1 MSGTSGTSGTTGTSG
16 VRKALAIVLFLLT
29 GSVTA
34 ASLPQAP
41 QSSVAAP
48 GNGAIT
54 GTVVDSASGMP
65 VSGAVVQIEGGPLRE
80 DYHVRQITDAA
91 GRFAF
96 LRLANT
102 GTYRISVTKFGY
114 LGGGHGREAT
124 HADELRNITLRDGA
138 WIQNLRVP
146 IFRPAEITGVVRNE
160 AGEPVVGVYVR
171 AYGKVFAGGY
181 ERLAGGPITVTDDL
195 GQYRLARLLPGR
207 YVIQV
212 PSVQIS
218 APASSSITFEDGAAI
233 AIEEHQRLMI
243 DRYPLPPPGAGKDRL
258 AYPPAFHPRTGSLE
272 DADVVTVNF
281 GESKAGID
289 VTLSPVRAVTVSGR
303 VAGPPE
309 ALVHLTVRLVARG
322 MEHLGNGSETAAA
335 LVAADGTFRFLNVP
349 SGEYTLEVPLFVTE
363 PMVDASQRVSSLQLP
378 QPFPRAS
385 TPPTFPDTAA
395 AQEGFVS
402 ADFRG
407 AGLVRYGGRMKL
419 SVGSS
424 DLSAV
429 TLGVGRFSTV
439 SGSVVIDADVSV
451 PPGKRALIADS
462 SVSLDA
468 ADGRRRA
475 SGFGASP
482 GSTNGAMVVRA
493 EPGPLRLNRF
503 ELVEVEPGPYWIR
516 LSGDWMVKS
525 VTWRGRDYT
534 TTPLDITA
542 GEDLSDVIVTATNQK
557 PTIAGVARAPD
568 GSAPG
573 PTAVVVFPAD
583 RAARVNTGIRPTT
596 MMSAVAGDSGSFWIA
611 GMPAGDYLIAAIPQ
625 ARLHDWQAPARLD
638 EFERVATRISIRWGQ
653 TLTLDL
659 IRSLR

>member
-1 MSGTSGTSGTTGTSG
+1 MSGTTGTTGTTGTSG
-16 VRKALAIVLFLLT
+16 TRKALAIVLLLLT
-29 GSVTA
+29 GSLVTP
-34 ASLPQAP
+34 SLAQSP
-41 QSSVAAP
+41 QSSVVAP

-80 DYHVRQITDAA
+80 DYHVRQITDAR

-102 GTYRISVTKFGY
+102 GTYRISATKFGY
-114 LGGGHGREAT
+114 LGGGYGREAT
-124 HADELRNITLRDGA
+124 HTDELRNITVRDGA

-146 IFRPAEITGVVRNE
+146 IFRPGEITGVVRNE
-160 AGEPVVGVYVR
+160 TGEPVVGVYVR
-171 AYGKVFAGGY
+171 AYGKVFTAGH
-181 ERLAGGPITVTDDL
+181 ERLTGGPITVTDDR
-195 GQYRLARLLPGR
+195 GHYRLARLLPGR

-218 APASSSITFEDGAAI
+218 APASSSVTFEEGAAI
-233 AIEEHQRLMI
+233 AVEEHQRLMI
-243 DRYPLPPPGAGKDRL
+243 GRYPLPPPGTGRDRMT
-258 AYPPAFHPRTGSLE
+258 YPPAFHPRAASID
-272 DADVVTVNF
+272 DADVVTVHF

-289 VTLSPVRAVTVSGR
+289 VTLTPVRAVTVSGR

-322 MEHLGNGSETAAA
+322 MEHLGNGSETASA

-349 SGEYTLEVPLFVTE
+349 SGEYTLEVPLSVTE
-363 PMVDASQRVSSLQLP
+363 PMVAASERLSSLQVP
-378 QPFPRAS
+378 QPFPRPL
-385 TPPTFPDTAA
+385 TQPTYADTAA

-402 ADFRG
+402 GDFRG
-407 AGLVRYGGRMKL
+407 AGLMRHGGRMKL
-419 SVGSS
+419 AVGSS
-424 DLSAV
+424 DLSGV

-439 SGSVVIDADVSV
+439 SGSVVIDADVGV
-451 PPGKRALIADS
+451 PPGKPAFIPNS

-475 SGFGASP
+475 SGFGSSLGASS
-482 GSTNGAMVVRA
+482 GVMVHRA

-503 ELVEVEPGPYWIR
+503 ELIEVEPGPYWIR

-534 TTPLDITA
+534 TTPLEITA
-542 GEDLSDVIVTATNQK
+542 GDDLSDVIVTATNLK
-557 PTIAGVARAPD
+557 PTIAGVVRAPD
-568 GSAPG
+568 GTNPG

-596 MMSAVAGDSGSFWIA
+596 MMSAVAGDSGNFWIA
-611 GMPAGDYLIAAIPQ
+611 GMPAGDYLVAAIPQ
-625 ARLHDWQAPARLD
+625 ALLHDWQAPARLD
-638 EFERVATRISIRWGQ
+638 EFERVATRISVRWGQ
-653 TLTLDL
+653 TFTLEL